1 MNSLVLARFLNRSF
15 MIPYALKKCEKFA
28 LFLVEEVVFS
38 ALGVVASLFESAEAV
53 SDGGNGVDAA

>member
-28 LFLVEEVVFS
+28 LFLVEVVFS
-38 ALGVVASLFESAEAV
+38 ALGVVASLFESADAV
-53 SDGGNGVDAA
+53 SDGGNGVDTA